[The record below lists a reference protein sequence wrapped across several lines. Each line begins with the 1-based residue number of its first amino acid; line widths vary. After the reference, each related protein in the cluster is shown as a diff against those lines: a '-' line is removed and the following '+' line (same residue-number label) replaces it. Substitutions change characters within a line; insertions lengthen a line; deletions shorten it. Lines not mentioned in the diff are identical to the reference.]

1 MSNFRLRRL
10 QSDYEAV
17 KRLVHL
23 HPKIEVEGVSGN
35 PPDRYRLV
43 LRVRSLRE
51 QGDKIDLAREGAISV
66 VELAYQ
72 DDLLGL
78 IAFSDASS
86 AEWVFELRPATDRGN
101 IQKPQSGCSVILSL
115 ST

>member
-10 QSDYEAV
+10 QSDYEGV

-43 LRVRSLRE
+43 MRVRSLRE
-51 QGDKIDLAREGAISV
+51 QGERVDLAREHRLEITLPKGYPRDAPV
-66 VELAYQ
+66 VSHAHA
-72 DDLLGL
+72 GL
-78 IAFSDASS
+78 SS
-86 AEWVFELRPATDRGN
+86 QHRAPYGLHR
-101 IQKPQSGCSVILSL
+101 
-115 ST
+115 